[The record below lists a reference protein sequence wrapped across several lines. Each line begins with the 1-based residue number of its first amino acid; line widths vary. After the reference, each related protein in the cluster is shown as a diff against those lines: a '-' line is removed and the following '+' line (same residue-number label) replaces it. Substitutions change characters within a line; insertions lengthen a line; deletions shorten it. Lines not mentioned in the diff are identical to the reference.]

1 MAQAAAIETQLKL
14 FLHKTFIDRHFHSA
28 LNGAGWS
35 WHRPLYVV
43 RYNLNDNRYHVL
55 NGEG

>member
-1 MAQAAAIETQLKL
+1 ML
-14 FLHKTFIDRHFHSA
+14 IDSRFHSV

-35 WHRPLYVV
+35 WHSPPRVV
-43 RYNLNDNRYHVL
+43 RYNLKDNRYHGL

>member
-1 MAQAAAIETQLKL
+1 ML
-14 FLHKTFIDRHFHSA
+14 IDSRFHSA

-35 WHRPLYVV
+35 WHRPLRVV
-43 RYNLNDNRYHVL
+43 RHNLNDNRYHVL

>member
-1 MAQAAAIETQLKL
+1 ML
-14 FLHKTFIDRHFHSA
+14 IDSRFHSA

-35 WHRPLYVV
+35 WHSPSRVV
-43 RYNLNDNRYHVL
+43 RCNLNDNRYRVL